1 MTAWLFALAGWWLWL
16 RGTRIRPLAF
26 DRQRELRATVVG
38 LVRAAILVGALLQLR
53 YTLTG

>member
-1 MTAWLFALAGWWLWL
+1 MTAWLFALTGWSLWLWG
-16 RGTRIRPLAF
+16 RKGRPLAF